1 MITKLLRM
9 FAFAEHSVANHQ
21 SWLLKTTAIELRVTT
36 LNRQRSHTQRLMKLI
51 LDDYD
56 EDQTSGILVQ
66 MDNIIPEF
74 SFIIGIKPVF
84 YALTFALMLG
94 FWEDDKN

>member
-1 MITKLLRM
+1 MIRKLLRM
-9 FAFAEHSVANHQ
+9 FTFTEHSVANHQ

-56 EDQTSGILVQ
+56 EDQTSGILERHICDV
-66 MDNIIPEF
+66 
-74 SFIIGIKPVF
+74 KK
-84 YALTFALMLG
+84 FATRV
-94 FWEDDKN
+94 